1 MLPNYTFTSFV
12 SRLNC
17 DIFHK
22 HIRKQTGFSYLR
34 FPSAFLQVT
43 DPVNLEILRLK
54 TIREKKMSRILKIA
68 ALLIIVIA
76 ASTASFAQSQSTTGL
91 IQGTVV
97 DQNGAV
103 IPGAEVVL
111 KNLGTG
117 FQRTVTTN
125 SVGFFSA
132 PLLTVGSYVVTANAS
147 NFAQTILEGI
157 VVNVGQT
164 QSLRIELKTGTIS
177 TTVNVSAEGEGIEV
191 SRTELNT
198 LINEKSVESLPINRR
213 DFSKFVQLTP
223 GVSIVQG
230 PDGDEITING
240 QKGIQNNFSIDGADA
255 NNPFF
260 GEQRGGQR
268 PAFTVSLEAIQEFQV
283 VPVGA
288 SAEFGRSSGGF
299 INAIT
304 KSGTN
309 EFSGSAFLFFRNQS
323 LSSQN
328 PDAVAQNLPVEDFR
342 NYQVG
347 GNIGG
352 PIKRDKAFFFFAY
365 ERNDG
370 RSSKP
375 NSIDPVLA
383 NIFSTRFSS
392 PDEQRLIDRTNDA
405 DVLLAKVDIS
415 LNNFNLLT
423 VRHNYSRAEQVNGT
437 FDVPTWGYSA
447 NGRESNNSNSFITQ
461 LVSTINPTLLN
472 EFRFQYAKENRPRFY
487 DGPDLPDT
495 TIGTFDGLTSYR
507 FGRPFFL
514 PVPSD
519 DVRFQFTDNITAI
532 RGNHTIKFGLDINR
546 TKSSQTFIGFA
557 RGRYIFAAPTIGG
570 AIQGFQDYING
581 VSAAGLSLYLQ
592 FAPVGNR
599 TVEEAGTQSFV
610 QLEPGIYGQD
620 SWVIRP
626 NLTLN
631 FGLRWEGQYQPDII
645 NNPTDTAY
653 GQFLNDPRFPSDG
666 TIPDFTDG
674 WQPRLGLAW
683 SPGTDNKTV
692 IRLGAGIYYA
702 RIPGL
707 VLAGPRNTDGRI
719 AGNIYRDGSFCTLT
733 PSPVACPTFPV
744 PLPTSTFDNS
754 NPGIAVFERNFKNPR
769 TVQYSAS
776 VEREVY
782 KDLNFLFA
790 YNYAKSTRLTR
801 FLNRN
806 DPRLYGGVAIF
817 SRANGSGVGEIRS
830 TESSARSLYQGLT
843 FGLTKRFS
851 NYFQFQ
857 SNYLLS
863 WDKSDDDNERDPFTF
878 RYIDPNNLAAEYN
891 WSDRDQRHRFNAFA
905 TFSLPHEI
913 TLSPIVQF
921 RSAQPTSV
929 TDRNPSPG
937 VIVQRNTLRLDN
949 RFFTFDFRGTKGFKF
964 GERMS
969 IEGIFEVFNLFNNRN
984 QRSLP
989 RPLTFNFDGTV
1000 SAGFGEPRQVQLGAR
1015 FKF

>member
-1 MLPNYTFTSFV
+1 M
-12 SRLNC
+12 
-17 DIFHK
+17 
-22 HIRKQTGFSYLR
+22 RKFLYFS
-34 FPSAFLQVT
+34 AIT
-43 DPVNLEILRLK
+43 
-54 TIREKKMSRILKIA
+54 A
-68 ALLIIVIA
+68 AIVIFCLSA
-76 ASTASFAQSQSTTGL
+76 FAQSQATTGL

-97 DQNGAV
+97 DQNGAF
-103 IPGAEVVL
+103 IAGATVKIE
-111 KNLGTG
+111 NTETG
-117 FQRTVTTN
+117 FNRMLMSN
-125 SVGFFSA
+125 SDGYFSA
-132 PLLTVGSYVVTANAS
+132 PLLPVGKYRMTTEAQG
-147 NFAQTILEGI
+147 FAQTILEQI
-157 VVNVGQT
+157 VLNVGQT
-164 QSLRIELKTGTIS
+164 LTLKVELKTGSIS
-177 TTVNVSAEGEGIEV
+177 TTVNVTSEGEGVEV
-191 SRTELNT
+191 GRTELNT
-198 LINEKSVESLPINRR
+198 LINERSVENLPINRR

-268 PAFTVSLEAIQEFQV
+268 PAFTISLESIQEFQV
-283 VPVGA
+283 IPVGA

-299 INAIT
+299 INAVT

-309 EFSGSAFLFFRNQS
+309 TFSGSTFLFFRNQS

-328 PDAVAQNLPVEDFR
+328 PDAVEAGLPVEDFR
-342 NYQVG
+342 NYQLG

-352 PIKRDKAFFFFAY
+352 PIKKDKAFFFVAY

-375 NSIDPVLA
+375 NSIDPVLV
-383 NIFSTRFSS
+383 NIFATRFNS
-392 PDEQRLIDRTNDA
+392 PDEERIIERTNDA
-405 DVLLAKVDIS
+405 DVFLAKVDVNI
-415 LNNFNLLT
+415 NNSNLLT

-437 FDVPTWGYSA
+437 FDVPTWGSSA
-447 NGRESNNSNSFITQ
+447 NGRETNNSNSFITQ
-461 LVSTINPTLLN
+461 LVTTITPTLLN

-495 TIGTFDGLTSYR
+495 TIGTFDGSVSYR

-519 DVRFQFTDNITAI
+519 DVRVQLTDNFTVIK
-532 RGNHTIKFGLDINR
+532 RNHTIKFGADINR

-557 RGRYIFAAPTIGG
+557 RGRYIFAAPTIEG

-581 VSAAGLSLYLQ
+581 VNANALALYLQ
-592 FAPVGNR
+592 FAPIGNR
-599 TVEEAGTQSFV
+599 TVEEAGTQAFV
-610 QLEPGIYGQD
+610 QLEPGVYVQD
-620 SWVIRP
+620 SWLIRP

-631 FGLRWEGQYQPDII
+631 YGLRWEGQYQPDPI
-645 NNPTDTAY
+645 NAPQDTRF

-683 SPGTDNKTV
+683 SPGKDNKTA

-707 VLAGPRNTDGRI
+707 VLAGPRNTDGVI
-719 AGNIYRDGSFCTLT
+719 AGNIFFANFL
-733 PSPVACPTFPV
+733 CPTVAVCPQYPGIV
-744 PLPTSTFDNS
+744 PTAGFTPF

-769 TVQYSAS
+769 TIQYSAS
-776 VEREVY
+776 VERELV
-782 KDLNFLFA
+782 KNLNLLVA

-801 FLNRN
+801 FVNRN

-817 SRANGSGVGEIRS
+817 ERPNGSGVGEIRS

-843 FGLTKRFS
+843 FALTKRFS

-857 SNYLLS
+857 ANYLLS
-863 WDKSDDDNERDPFTF
+863 FDKSDDDNERDPFSF
-878 RYIDPNNLAAEYN
+878 RYADPTNLDAEYN

-905 TFSLPHEI
+905 TFVLPYEI
-913 TLSPIVQF
+913 TLAPIVQY
-921 RSAQPTSV
+921 RSAQPTSEV
-929 TDRNPSPG
+929 NRTPSPG
-937 VIVQRNTLRLDN
+937 VVIRRNTLRLDN
-949 RFFTFDFRGTKGFKF
+949 EFFTFDFRGTKGFKF

-969 IEGIFEVFNLFNNRN
+969 LEAIFEAFNIFNSRN

-1000 SAGFGEPRQVQLGAR
+1000 SAGFGEPRQIQLGAR